1 MKRIINNVFLCSV
14 LSAVIATSCTNNEI
28 TPAAG
33 DRVAVRISGG
43 VDTRAVNNEWNA
55 NDLIG
60 IAMLKEGTD
69 EVVAPYR
76 NAAYTT
82 ADGSQNFAPDTPDQI
97 MYFPV
102 DGSKVTFK
110 SYYPYNSTLD
120 ASMVMPLST
129 ADQSN
134 LSVIDLMT
142 ADHVRGT
149 SKDDPNV
156 HLHFYH
162 RLAKVIINLSV
173 EDSEAMSLEG
183 CTLAMTGLKTAG
195 TYDIMNEEL
204 KIDEESGKDVLIPI
218 SGAHG
223 EGIILPRAAGEGV
236 TFRITTKD
244 GGVYTAIM
252 DSELEIKSG
261 LKHIFNIT
269 LKKTPATVSATI
281 EDWGEGPETPIDVV
295 RVVTGLEAS
304 SGVEEG
310 DTLRLLMKDEGDAD
324 HKYAA
329 KYTYTDEDKDG
340 VYEWTTDTNLY
351 WENIQADPAS
361 FIGTTVITPK
371 LNDTQMDDVLV
382 SEPTSAAQYTGINL
396 ELKHAAAKTTVT
408 LKSPEGDQGF
418 TQEELAS
425 ATVTFPGYKYTGK
438 VNEKG
443 EFVIDEATHDITAK
457 KTEDG
462 QVAIFPEQTVKE
474 GDVVAV
480 VTIAGREYEIKA
492 DKDITFEPGANNKLD
507 INLSKT
513 EVGVSTK
520 VTDWDDTKA
529 AHEIVFRIDVTSGTT
544 DAFQSGDEIRFYQI
558 GTDKKVVKAE
568 TGTCT
573 DDQGSVIFPN
583 APWDVE
589 DIEAGETIS
598 ALFPSTPA
606 TVNAGEDSFSW
617 TSFDTG
623 KDKSNDDLL
632 IATHTF
638 NTTPGPNDHTI
649 DLTFKHVLSKVTVN
663 IIAGEGFTAD
673 DFADGKHSVVLN
685 NLILTGDVNVAT
697 GTATPVGV
705 ATASF
710 TPEKITTATNPTNT
724 VATYE
729 ALIIPQEVAKEST
742 LVTVHFGGKDYTVN
756 AESIKITTATMSFVA
771 GSNHTINV
779 TFKKTGISLSATV
792 ADWSPGT
799 DGDIIIQ

>member
-55 NDLIG
+55 NDVIG

-69 EVVAPYR
+69 EVIAPYR

-82 ADGSQNFAPDTPDQI
+82 ADGSQDFAPATPDQI

-110 SYYPYNSTLD
+110 SYYPHNSALD

-129 ADQSN
+129 TDQSN
-134 LSVIDLMT
+134 LPVIDLMT

-204 KIDEESGKDVLIPI
+204 KIDEESGKDVSIPI

-223 EGIILPRAAGEGV
+223 EGIILPRAAGQGV

-304 SGVEEG
+304 SGVTEG

-329 KYTYTDEDKDG
+329 KYTYNG
-340 VYEWTTDTNLY
+340 SEWTTDTNLY
-351 WENIQADPAS
+351 WENIQANPAS

-418 TQEELAS
+418 TQEELAG

-443 EFVIDEATHDITAK
+443 EFVIDEEATHDIIAEN
-457 KTEDG
+457 TEDG
-462 QVAIFPEQTVKE
+462 QVAIFPQQTVKE

-492 DKDITFEPGANNKLD
+492 KKDITFEPGANNKLD

-529 AHEIVFRIDVTSGTT
+529 AHEIVFKIDVTSGTT
-544 DAFQSGDEIRFYQI
+544 DAFQNGDEIRFYQI

-573 DDQGSVIFPN
+573 AGQGSVTFPN

-589 DIEAGETIS
+589 DIEEGETIS

-623 KDKSNDDLL
+623 KGMSNDDLL

-638 NTTPGPNDHTI
+638 DTTPGPNDHTI

-663 IIAGEGFTAD
+663 IIAGEGFTAG
-673 DFADGKHSVVLN
+673 DFADHSVDLN

-710 TPEKITTATNPTNT
+710 TPEKITTAANPANT

-729 ALIIPQEVAKEST
+729 ALIIPQEVAKENT
-742 LVTVHFGGKDYTVN
+742 LVTVYFGGKDYPVN
-756 AESIKITTATMSFVA
+756 VTKDIGITTDTMSFVA

-792 ADWSPGT
+792 AGWEDGKG
-799 DGDIIIQ
+799 GDITIQ

>member
-1 MKRIINNVFLCSV
+1 MKRILNNVFLCSV

-28 TPAAG
+28 TPTAG
-33 DRVAVRISGG
+33 DRIAVRISGG

-55 NDLIG
+55 NDVIG
-60 IAMLKEGTD
+60 IAMLKEGTG
-69 EVVAPYR
+69 EVIAPYR

-82 ADGSQNFAPDTPDQI
+82 ADGSQNFAPATPDQI

-110 SYYPYNSTLD
+110 SYYPYSSALD
-120 ASMVMPLST
+120 ASMVTPLST

-134 LSVIDLMT
+134 LALIDLMT

-173 EDSEAMSLEG
+173 EDSEALSLEG

-195 TYDIMNEEL
+195 AYDIMNEEL
-204 KIDEESGKDVLIPI
+204 KIDEESGKDILIPI
-218 SGAHG
+218 SNAHG
-223 EGIILPRAAGEGV
+223 EGIILPRTAGQGV

-269 LKKTPATVSATI
+269 LKKAPASVSATI
-281 EDWGEGPETPIDVV
+281 EDWGEGPETHIDVV

-304 SGVEEG
+304 SGVTEG

-329 KYTYTDEDKDG
+329 KYTYNG
-340 VYEWTTDTNLY
+340 NEWTTDNNLY

-382 SEPTSAAQYTGINL
+382 SDPTSAAQYTGINL
-396 ELKHAAAKTTVT
+396 QLKHAVAKTTVT
-408 LKSPEGDQGF
+408 LKSPEGDKGF
-418 TQEELAS
+418 TKEELTG

-443 EFVIDEATHDITAK
+443 EFVIDEATHDITAAN
-457 KTEDG
+457 TEDG
-462 QVAIFPEQTVKE
+462 QVAIFPQQTVKE

-492 DKDITFEPGANNKLD
+492 DKDITFEPGANNKLN

-513 EVGVSTK
+513 EVDVSTQ

-529 AHEIVFRIDVTSGTT
+529 AHEIVFRIDVKGGTT
-544 DAFQSGDEIRFYQI
+544 DAFQSGDEIRFYQV
-558 GTDKKVVKAE
+558 GTDNKVADTG

-573 DDQGSVIFPN
+573 TGNNGNVLFPN

-598 ALFPSTPA
+598 ALFPSTPT
-606 TVNAGEDSFSW
+606 TVNKGEDSFSW

-623 KDKSNDDLL
+623 NGKSNDDLL

-638 NTTPGPNDHTI
+638 NTTPGANGHTI
-649 DLTFKHVLSKVTVN
+649 PLPFTHVLSKVTVN
-663 IIAGEGFTAD
+663 IIAGEGFTPD
-673 DFADGKHSVVLN
+673 DFAGDKHSVLLN
-685 NLILTGDVNVAT
+685 NLILTGDVNIAT
-697 GTATPVGV
+697 GTATPTGA
-705 ATASF
+705 ATDSF
-710 TPEKITTATNPTNT
+710 APQKIATGTAVTGT

-729 ALIIPQEVAKEST
+729 ALIMPQEVSKGTT
-742 LVTVHFGGKDYTVN
+742 LITVNFGGKDYTVDG
-756 AESIKITTATMSFVA
+756 SGIGITTDTMSFVA

-792 ADWSPGT
+792 ADWQPGT
-799 DGDIIIQ
+799 GGDITIQ